1 MRSCIL
7 AGILATAAFPAL
19 ASATPSEGQL
29 PHGHT
34 HSRDEIDES
43 HGPLLLQATYTG
55 EVMSNASGGIKRGT
69 RYLDNLDIVAEA
81 DLEAL
86 AGWTGASV
94 HVYGLYNNGKSF
106 SDLAGDAQTASNI
119 ETGVQAF
126 RLYEA
131 WLQQEFT
138 GGSLKVGLYDLN
150 SEFDSLEASGLFIG
164 SPHGIGTDFAQTG
177 ENGPSIFPQTS
188 LAARLAIEP
197 AEGWVIRAAVLDGVP
212 GNPDHPKRTAVKLGD
227 GDGALLV
234 AEIEAP
240 LPKGRLLFGGWRY
253 TARFDD
259 HTGLSGRGNDGF
271 YVRGETSLFEE
282 AGDTGQ
288 GLAAFARLGIADG
301 RFNTFSRFAS
311 AGLNYTG
318 PFEGRDEDQLG
329 IAVAAAFTSDAFKRV
344 VPANDA
350 EVAFELTY
358 RAPITSWLALQPS
371 AHYIVNPGVDPTV
384 KSALAFGLR
393 AEISFNI
400 LG

>member
-1 MRSCIL
+1 MRSL
-7 AGILATAAFPAL
+7 VAGVAAFASLPAF
-19 ASATPSEGQL
+19 ASEGHL
-29 PHGHT
+29 PHSHT
-34 HSRDEIDES
+34 HSRGEIDENQ
-43 HGPLLLQATYTG
+43 GPLLLQATYTG
-55 EVMSNASGGIKRGT
+55 EVMSNASGGLKRGS
-69 RYLDNLDIVAEA
+69 RYLDNLDLVAEA

-86 AGWTGASV
+86 AGWKGASV

-106 SDLAGDAQTASNI
+106 SGLAGDAQTASNI
-119 ETGVQAF
+119 ETGVRAF

-131 WLQQEFT
+131 WIEQAFA

-150 SEFDSLEASGLFIG
+150 SEFDSLDASGLFIG

-177 ENGPSIFPQTS
+177 ENGPSIFPSTS
-188 LAARLAIEP
+188 LAARLSIEP
-197 AEGWVIRAAVLDGVP
+197 AAGWVVRAAVLDGVP
-212 GNPDHPKRTAVKLGD
+212 GDPDHPKRTAVKLGN

-234 AEIEAP
+234 AEVETP
-240 LPKGRLLFGGWRY
+240 LPHGRLLFGGWRY

-259 HTGLSGRGNDGF
+259 HAGNSGRGNDGF
-271 YVRGETSLFEE
+271 YVRGETALFEE
-282 AGDTGQ
+282 AGDPAQ

-301 RFNTFSRFAS
+301 RFNTFGRFAS

-318 PFEGRDEDQLG
+318 PFRGRDADQIGL
-329 IAVAAAFTSDAFKRV
+329 AVAAAFTSDAYKRA

-358 RAPITSWLALQPS
+358 RAPVASWLSLQPS
-371 AHYIVNPGVDPTV
+371 AHYIINPGADPSV
-384 KSALAFGLR
+384 RSALAFGLR

>member
-1 MRSCIL
+1 MRFRAL
-7 AGILATAAFPAL
+7 ASVAAFVSFPAL
-19 ASATPSEGQL
+19 ASEGHL

-34 HSRDEIDES
+34 HSRGEIDES
-43 HGPLLLQATYTG
+43 HTPLLLQATYTG
-55 EVMSNASGGIKRGT
+55 EVMSNVSGGIKRGS

-81 DLEAL
+81 DLEAI
-86 AGWTGASV
+86 AGWKGASA

-106 SDLAGDAQTASNI
+106 SELAGDAQTASNI

-131 WLQQEFT
+131 WIEQKFV

-150 SEFDSLEASGLFIG
+150 SEFDALDASGLFVS

-177 ENGPSIFPQTS
+177 ENGPSIFPSTS
-188 LAARLAIEP
+188 LAARVSIEP
-197 AEGWVIRAAVLDGVP
+197 AEGWVVRAAVLDGVP
-212 GNPDHPKRTAVKLGD
+212 GDPDRPKRTAVKLGD

-240 LPKGRLLFGGWRY
+240 LPHGRLLFGGWSY

-259 HTGLSGRGNDGF
+259 HTGNSGRGNDGL
-271 YVRGETSLFEE
+271 YMRGETALFEE
-282 AGDTGQ
+282 SGDPAQ

-301 RFNTFSRFAS
+301 RFNTFGKFAS

-318 PFEGRDEDQLG
+318 PFKGRDEDQLG
-329 IAVAAAFTSDAFKRV
+329 FAVAAAFTGDAYKRV
-344 VPANDA
+344 VPADNA

-358 RAPITSWLALQPS
+358 RAPVASWLSLQPS
-371 AHYIVNPGVDPTV
+371 AHYIINPGADPTV
-384 KSALAFGLR
+384 RNALAFGLR

>member
-1 MRSCIL
+1 MRSL
-7 AGILATAAFPAL
+7 VAGVAAFASLPAF
-19 ASATPSEGQL
+19 ASEGHL
-29 PHGHT
+29 PHSHT
-34 HSRDEIDES
+34 HSRGEIDENQ
-43 HGPLLLQATYTG
+43 GPLLLQATYTG
-55 EVMSNASGGIKRGT
+55 EVMSNASGGIRRGS
-69 RYLDNLDIVAEA
+69 RYLDNLDLVAEA

-86 AGWTGASV
+86 AGWKGASV

-119 ETGVQAF
+119 ETGVRAF

-131 WLQQEFT
+131 WIEQAFA

-150 SEFDSLEASGLFIG
+150 SEFDSLDASGLFIG

-177 ENGPSIFPQTS
+177 ENGPSIFPSTS
-188 LAARLAIEP
+188 LAARLSIEP
-197 AEGWVIRAAVLDGVP
+197 AAGWVVRAAVLDGVP
-212 GNPDHPKRTAVKLGD
+212 GDPDHPKRTAVKLGN

-234 AEIEAP
+234 AEVETP
-240 LPKGRLLFGGWRY
+240 LPHGRLLFGGWRY

-259 HTGLSGRGNDGF
+259 HAGNSGRGNDGF
-271 YVRGETSLFEE
+271 YVRGETALFEE
-282 AGDTGQ
+282 AGDPAQ

-301 RFNTFSRFAS
+301 RFNTFRRFAS

-318 PFEGRDEDQLG
+318 PFRGRDEDQLG
-329 IAVAAAFTSDAFKRV
+329 LAVAAAFTSDAYKRA

-358 RAPITSWLALQPS
+358 RAPVASWLSLQPS
-371 AHYIVNPGVDPTV
+371 AHYIINPGADPSV
-384 KSALAFGLR
+384 RSALAFGLR

>member
-1 MRSCIL
+1 MRSL
-7 AGILATAAFPAL
+7 VAGVAAFASLPAF
-19 ASATPSEGQL
+19 ASEGHL
-29 PHGHT
+29 PHSHT
-34 HSRDEIDES
+34 HSRGEIDENQ
-43 HGPLLLQATYTG
+43 GPLLLQATYTG
-55 EVMSNASGGIKRGT
+55 EVMSNASGGIRRGS
-69 RYLDNLDIVAEA
+69 RYLDNLDLVAEA

-86 AGWTGASV
+86 AGWKGASV

-119 ETGVQAF
+119 ETGVRAF

-131 WLQQEFT
+131 WIEQAFA

-150 SEFDSLEASGLFIG
+150 SEFDSLDASGLFIG

-177 ENGPSIFPQTS
+177 ENGPSIFPSTS
-188 LAARLAIEP
+188 LAARLSIES
-197 AEGWVIRAAVLDGVP
+197 AAGWVVRAAVLDGVP
-212 GNPDHPKRTAVKLGD
+212 GDPDHPKRTAVKLGN

-234 AEIEAP
+234 AEVEAP
-240 LPKGRLLFGGWRY
+240 LPHGRLLFGGWRY

-259 HTGLSGRGNDGF
+259 HAGNSGRGNDGL
-271 YVRGETSLFEE
+271 YVRGETALFEE
-282 AGDTGQ
+282 AGDPAQ

-301 RFNTFSRFAS
+301 RFNTFRRFAS

-318 PFEGRDEDQLG
+318 PFRGRDEDQLG
-329 IAVAAAFTSDAFKRV
+329 LAVAAAFTSDAYKRA

-358 RAPITSWLALQPS
+358 RAPVASWLSLQPS
-371 AHYIVNPGVDPTV
+371 AHYIINPGADPSV
-384 KSALAFGLR
+384 RSALAFGLR